1 MTGACEV
8 VKLVYSQKVKDLL
21 QEAKKQDHEI
31 KAEGDYFVVRNRT
44 SFGVIFKGIKIRTDL
59 WGLTF
64 EKKDS

>member
-1 MTGACEV
+1 VTGTREV

-31 KAEGDYFVVRNRT
+31 KAEGDYFVVRDRK